1 MTRRRAT
8 TDAPPPTGA
17 PLTPATTEP
26 ADRKAAASPRAG
38 ARPTRAQEAK
48 PQAPRT
54 RAGKAEAA
62 KAAKAIGP
70 LDLDVA
76 ILRRLRRLP
85 NQAVDLAPLAAELDA
100 EPFEVQLAVE
110 RLHRRRMV
118 VAPFI
123 EPGAAGGA
131 ELTEKGLRWL
141 IDHEGGKPR
150 EVPVALKIAKERVR
164 SEDEAARLPRAQV
177 YGVKRS

>member
-8 TDAPPPTGA
+8 TDAPAPTAA

-26 ADRKAAASPRAG
+26 AGRKAAASPRTRARPAKAQAAKG
-38 ARPTRAQEAK
+38 ARP
-48 PQAPRT
+48 
-54 RAGKAEAA
+54 
-62 KAAKAIGP
+62 AKAIGP

-85 NQAVDLAPLAAELDA
+85 NEAVDLAPLAAELGA

-141 IDHEGGKPR
+141 IDHEGGKPK

-177 YGVKRS
+177 YGVKRT

>member
-26 ADRKAAASPRAG
+26 TEREAVASTEPRGSAARFTSR
-38 ARPTRAQEAK
+38 E
-48 PQAPRT
+48 
-54 RAGKAEAA
+54 
-62 KAAKAIGP
+62 
-70 LDLDVA
+70 LDAA
-76 ILRRLRRLP
+76 ILHFLRRSP
-85 NQAVDLAPLAAELDA
+85 NEAVDLAPLAEEIGVDA
-100 EPFEVQLAVE
+100 FTIQLAVE
-110 RLHRRRMV
+110 RLDHRRMV

-141 IDHEGGKPR
+141 IDYEGGMPS
-150 EVPVALKIAKERVR
+150 EVPVALKIAKDHVR
-164 SEDEAARLPRAQV
+164 AKDEAARLPRAQV
-177 YGVKRS
+177 YGLKRP